1 MYVFLT
7 ILEIKKIFFFNQAF
21 AIEIIVMARFIIQ
34 RCCFYSSYSTTIM
47 SCMVLFCP
55 ICLHLCPFQNPL
67 FCLAFWNYKSL
78 QQLGRTFRE
87 SKLCIYSL
95 PLPKLS
101 LEKNHNPSF
110 MSICFQSH
118 FCCCCC
124 FLYNISFYNN
134 IFL

>member
-1 MYVFLT
+1 
-7 ILEIKKIFFFNQAF
+7 
-21 AIEIIVMARFIIQ
+21 
-34 RCCFYSSYSTTIM
+34 
-47 SCMVLFCP
+47 
-55 ICLHLCPFQNPL
+55 
-67 FCLAFWNYKSL
+67 
-78 QQLGRTFRE
+78 
-87 SKLCIYSL
+87 LCIYSL